1 MKMFEDAN
9 IPIQSWIFSTICI
22 GALELFFRSADLLLW
37 NEDGKR
43 LWVAYYVGVIV
54 GAFKKGVSL
63 CLMVMIGC
71 GWGVIRD
78 DLGPIM
84 KKINFLG
91 GLYIT
96 VSVVADILAV
106 IAMTEVQ
113 HLSYQEEKEIIDVV
127 LILALVLFLIDVIFL
142 FWIIDS
148 MNSTMDYLESMKQ
161 TSKLMRYLRLRCMLM
176 FAILFGVIWSVLY
189 MVEQFDQG
197 ILSSESKW
205 VVNASMELN
214 YLFVLVTVAVLWRP
228 QQNAREYAY
237 VMELPGFTTAME
249 EGDDENGVMELTA
262 VVPSAMDL
270 SDDDDDDD
278 NFVGKTSSEGFQDEP
293 SN

>member
-9 IPIQSWIFSTICI
+9 IPIQSWIFGTICV
-22 GALELFFRSADLLLW
+22 GTLELFFRSGDLFVW
-37 NEDGKR
+37 NEDGNR
-43 LWVAYYVGVIV
+43 LWVAYYVGIIV
-54 GAFKKGVSL
+54 GAVKKGASL

-71 GWGVIRD
+71 GWGVVRD

-96 VSVVADILAV
+96 VALVQDILAV
-106 IAMTEVQ
+106 IAVTDVQ

-127 LILALVLFLIDVIFL
+127 LILALVSFLIDVVFL

-148 MNSTMDYLESMKQ
+148 MNATMDYLESMKQ
-161 TSKLMRYLRLRCMLM
+161 MTKLMRYLRLRCILM
-176 FAILFGVIWSVLY
+176 FSILFGVIWSVLY
-189 MVEQFDQG
+189 LLEQFDQG

-228 QQNAREYAY
+228 QENAKEYAY
-237 VMELPGFTTAME
+237 VMELPGMTSAVE
-249 EGDDENGVMELTA
+249 DGDDEQDIVELTA

-270 SDDDDDDD
+270 SDDDEGDYG
-278 NFVGKTSSEGFQDEP
+278 GKQTSEGFQDEP
-293 SN
+293 SS